1 MNSYE
6 EVKEM
11 FTTDE
16 ILAELKSDN
25 DQSGSYAPVMKSV
38 PDWKKGEPINK
49 SPNGSHKPD
58 SPRTDDE

>member
-11 FTTDE
+11 YTTEE

-25 DQSGSYAPVMKSV
+25 DQSGSYAPQFKPV
-38 PDWKKGEPINK
+38 PDWKKG
-49 SPNGSHKPD
+49 
-58 SPRTDDE
+58 

>member
-1 MNSYE
+1 
-6 EVKEM
+6 M